1 MHNQTVQVIARQSQA
16 AANQLA
22 STSETLRN
30 LALSKMADSLA
41 SVKDQVLD
49 VNAQEVIAARRNGQ
63 SEAMIKRLTIDEKVF
78 QYMLSRLRKVTQCP
92 DPLNR
97 VLEGHTNP
105 NGLQVFKKSVPL
117 GVIGIIYE
125 SRPNVTTDAAGVC
138 IKSGNAVILRGGS
151 EALQTNT
158 LLADA
163 MIEGAVNAGLPQ
175 HAIQIIRLPG
185 HEAVSELL
193 TMDAYVDVLIPRG
206 GKGLIKRIAE
216 GTRIP
221 VIKHYDGICH
231 LYIAE
236 DADPV
241 QAIKLAVNSKC
252 QSIQVCNALETLLID
267 KQSAESLLPLLKA
280 AFDSNNIELRGCE
293 ETQKILPDII
303 PASKDDWYTEY
314 LAPILSIKIV
324 NGIQE
329 AIEHINYFGSGHTDG
344 IVTQSLNLAHKF
356 EQQVDSASVLIN
368 ASTRLS
374 GGGDYGLGS
383 VIGISTDKLHARGPV
398 GPNELTTY
406 KWVVY
411 GDGHLR
417 E

>member
-1 MHNQTVQVIARQSQA
+1 MNSSTVQVIVRQSRLAARQLS
-16 AANQLA
+16 
-22 STSETLRN
+22 STSEALRN
-30 LALSKMADSLA
+30 SALSKMADALEA
-41 SVKDQVLD
+41 VKHQVLD
-49 VNAQEVIAARRNGQ
+49 INAQEVMKARQDGQ
-63 SEAMIKRLTIDEKVF
+63 SDAMIKRLTIDDKVF
-78 QYMLSRLRKVTQCP
+78 QYMLSRLRKVAQRP

-97 VLEGHTNP
+97 LLEGHTNP
-105 NGLQVFKKSVPL
+105 AGLRVYKKSVPL

-158 LLADA
+158 LLTDA

-175 HAIQIIRLPG
+175 HTIQIIRTPG
-185 HEAVSELL
+185 HEAVDELL
-193 TMDAYVDVLIPRG
+193 KMDAYVDVLISRG

-221 VIKHYDGICH
+221 IIKHYDGICH

-241 QAIKLAVNSKC
+241 QAVELAINSKC
-252 QSIQVCNALETLLID
+252 QSIQVCNALETLLVD
-267 KQSAESLLPLLKA
+267 KKCAEHILPLLWA
-280 AFDSNNIELRGCE
+280 VFESNNIELRGCE
-293 ETQKILPDII
+293 ETQRILKLIS
-303 PASKDDWYTEY
+303 PATEEDWHTEY

-324 NGIQE
+324 NGIEE
-329 AIEHINYFGSGHTDG
+329 AIDHINNYGSRHTDG
-344 IVTQSLNLAHKF
+344 IVTQSLNRAQTF

-374 GGGDYGLGS
+374 GSGDYGLGS

-398 GPNELTTY
+398 GPDELTTY
-406 KWVVY
+406 KWVAY
-411 GDGHLR
+411 GNGHLR
-417 E
+417 S